1 MDRGA
6 WRATVHGT
14 VESNMTQGLTHTH
27 THTHT
32 QVKKHLLVRNSILE
46 KKKFNSGENNV
57 TE

>member
-6 WRATVHGT
+6 WQATVHAI
-14 VESNMTQGLTHTH
+14 VESDMTEGLTH

-46 KKKFNSGENNV
+46 KKKFNSGKNKV